1 MAIRN
6 PSPQPFLT
14 LGCGTTTALDVVE
27 VNVTLVHEEVVEVEP
42 LVLCVIDVFVDI
54 ADVVETPQIFI
65 TPNPDMPTF
74 PKFKK
79 CVFSQFFGDLKL
91 PTPCW
96 SIMTCSNMQQQKQNT
111 RSTFHAATEQK
122 NGPSSKQ
129 QHSFCFK

>member
-65 TPNPDMPTF
+65 TPNPDMPSQNW
-74 PKFKK
+74 K
-79 CVFSQFFGDLKL
+79 VFWRSEAADSVLEYYDL
-91 PTPCW
+91 
-96 SIMTCSNMQQQKQNT
+96 
-111 RSTFHAATEQK
+111 
-122 NGPSSKQ
+122 
-129 QHSFCFK
+129 